1 MRFKA
6 TCKKSLILS
15 CLGCIVALPITAEQ
29 LHSASSADKQFPKH
43 VYWGDTHLHT
53 NFSFD
58 ASMMGNKLLGPAEA
72 YRFARG
78 EAVKTNQGLVAKL
91 SRPLD
96 FLMVADHAEY
106 LGLIP
111 KITRQDPEVL
121 KDPKGARW
129 AKLFQEGGDAIWEAL
144 FEMHHDIDT
153 AQPSFK
159 NDAVKQS
166 AWQEM
171 IAVADHFNDP
181 GQFTAFAGYEWT
193 TMPGGNNLH
202 RVVLFADDAA
212 KTGQV
217 LPFSSFDSENP
228 EDLWE
233 YMHNYEQ
240 QTGGRVLAIPHNG
253 NVSDGLMFALTTTN
267 GLPLDEEYAKRRHRW
282 EPLYEVTQIK
292 GDGETHPKLSPDD
305 EFADFERLDK
315 GNLLGTSIKTDDM
328 LPYEYARSALKL
340 GLQQAQALGTNPFQ
354 FGMIGST
361 DAHTSLA
368 AVAENN
374 YWGKFSIY
382 EPSPTRAGH
391 LAYKKNENGKLW
403 DLRNEELAS
412 SGYAAVWATENTRDA
427 IFDAMKRREVYAT
440 TGSRMVV
447 RFFASDNFTPK
458 DIDQPNYVARAYE
471 KGVPMGGELTRIANG
486 KSISLLV
493 SAQKDPEG
501 ANLDRIQIIKG
512 WLDAEGHTH
521 EKIYD
526 VVWSGSRVPDKTGK
540 LPPVGNTVDLENATW
555 QNTIGATQLTTTW
568 YDPDFDPNQSA
579 FYYARVIEIP
589 TPRWTSYDEKMFNY
603 ESDRR
608 MPAVVQERAYTSPI
622 WYNPQ

>member
-1 MRFKA
+1 MQFTAMYQRSFVKL
-6 TCKKSLILS
+6 CLS
-15 CLGCIVALPITAEQ
+15 CIAALPTSAEQ
-29 LHSASSADKQFPKH
+29 LDSASSADKKYPQQ

-53 NFSFD
+53 SYSFD

-78 EAVKTNQGLVAKL
+78 EEVKTNQGLVAKL

-106 LGLIP
+106 LGLLP
-111 KITRQDPEVL
+111 KITQQDPDVL
-121 KDPKGARW
+121 KDPTGARW
-129 AKLFQEGGDAIWEAL
+129 AKLFQQGGDAIWEAL

-159 NDAVKQS
+159 NDAVRQS
-166 AWQEM
+166 TWQEM
-171 IAVADHFNDP
+171 IAVADRFNDP

-193 TMPGGNNLH
+193 TIPGGNNLH
-202 RVVLFADDAA
+202 RVVLFADDAS
-212 KTGQV
+212 KTGQ
-217 LPFSSFDSENP
+217 
-228 EDLWE
+228 
-233 YMHNYEQ
+233 
-240 QTGGRVLAIPHNG
+240 
-253 NVSDGLMFALTTTN
+253 
-267 GLPLDEEYAKRRHRW
+267 PLDEAYAKNRQRW

-391 LAYKKNENGKLW
+391 LAYKKNTSGKLW
-403 DLRNEELAS
+403 DLRNEELSA

-447 RFFASDNFTPK
+447 RFFASDDFK
-458 DIDQPNYVARAYE
+458 FDDIDQPNYVARAYE
-471 KGVPMGGELTRIANG
+471 KGVPMGGELARIADS
-486 KSISLLV
+486 KSISFLV

-501 ANLDRIQIIKG
+501 ANLDRIQIVKG
-512 WLDAEGHTH
+512 WLDADGYTH
-521 EKIYD
+521 EKVYD
-526 VVWSGSRVPDKTGK
+526 VVWSGSRVPDETGK
-540 LPPVGNTVDLENATW
+540 LPAVGNTVDLDNATW

-568 YDPDFDPNQSA
+568 NDPDFDPNQSA

-589 TPRWTSYDEKMFNY
+589 TPRWTGYDEQMFDY
-603 ESDRR
+603 KLDRI
-608 MPAVVQERAYTSPI
+608 MPAIVQERAYTSPI